1 LHHAAGQTDFEFPF
15 IAIMKMEKEEK
26 QFLEE
31 FLPYQGRGE
40 HLQRERES
48 CRMSF

>member
-31 FLPYQGRGE
+31 FLPYHEDGGRKE
-40 HLQRERES
+40 HLQRERE
-48 CRMSF
+48 RVE